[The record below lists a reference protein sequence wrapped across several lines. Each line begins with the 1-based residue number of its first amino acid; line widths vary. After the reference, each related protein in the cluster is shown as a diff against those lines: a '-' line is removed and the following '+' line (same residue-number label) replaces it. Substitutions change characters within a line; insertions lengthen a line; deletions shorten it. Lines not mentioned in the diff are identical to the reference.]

1 MLSSQVIGLLLRC
14 IADARC
20 RSASSAAYFQVPPSY
35 CVSAVLSQVIGFLL
49 VSPISAVGPRLL
61 PGPAVA
67 LCPGAVI
74 PRHEKPPPPVGSGR
88 STCRRCVIR
97 GRVALIPRHRNPP
110 PPASSPL
117 LSENRL
123 ASRSRMSTRRKL
135 NESSAS
141 FGGTRQP
148 WLRSRRGTPS
158 NEFMVMSSLGVRHRR
173 KRVTFRRQK
182 E

>member
-1 MLSSQVIGLLLRC
+1 LRTLGVALPALLPTSRYRRRTSSRLC
-14 IADARC
+14 C
-20 RSASSAAYFQVPPSY
+20 PRSSGSS
-35 CVSAVLSQVIGFLL
+35 L